1 MGSDS
6 TSSVD
11 LSGWLSRGQWC
22 LVLTESNFAAGTD
35 LSSLLRDPTIQLVIC
50 WQVVN
55 VNMERPESKGPKWKC
70 QPYQMQQLS
79 A

>member
-50 WQVVN
+50 
-55 VNMERPESKGPKWKC
+55 
-70 QPYQMQQLS
+70 
-79 A
+79 